1 MRSVRC
7 DACGSRALMA
17 ASKCPKCAHEIE
29 VRDGFGEL
37 LPLSHCSMCDSFY
50 PERLG
55 ECRWCGTKPARTPVG
70 PYVWKG
76 VGIATFV
83 AMAWGAWLVHD
94 DPPADVSKARLEA
107 VLKPDSSAG
116 SVDSSVSAGTLAD
129 ASVDS
134 AAAAI
139 DSAAQYDSTAVVA
152 SDTTLEAVAEV
163 VAAITDSMTQSS
175 VLPVAAVDTVDS
187 MPPIM
192 EPVAPSEPPS
202 QKEPDLPRA
211 RAALP
216 KALPPSDV
224 PEPSRAVSE
233 SAVTR
238 SRATASPGSTST
250 KPRAPAPSG
259 RTIARTPEREPA
271 PVAERESSRVAE
283 REPAPVAERSPAPRR
298 SSAPAP
304 APPTRAAT
312 TKAPSR
318 VASAPKPAAKAP
330 AKSTAKTVAKAPTK
344 APAKARTRV
353 VWVNSVARN
362 WVVVRASAER
372 SGRVIASIGPN
383 TRVQLGESRGGWR
396 RIRAKGLAGWV
407 EHRSFFSGAA
417 SPRRTGSLAV
427 R

>member
-29 VRDGFGEL
+29 VRNGFGEL

-129 ASVDS
+129 ASMDS
-134 AAAAI
+134 AAAVM

-163 VAAITDSMTQSS
+163 VAAITDSITQSS
-175 VLPVAAVDTVDS
+175 VLPVATVDTVDS

-202 QKEPDLPRA
+202 RKEPDLPRA

-216 KALPPSDV
+216 KALPPSL
-224 PEPSRAVSE
+224 
-233 SAVTR
+233 
-238 SRATASPGSTST
+238 PGSTST
-250 KPRAPAPSG
+250 KPRAPASSG
-259 RTIARTPEREPA
+259 RTIARTPEREAA
-271 PVAERESSRVAE
+271 PVAERA
-283 REPAPVAERSPAPRR
+283 PAPRR
-298 SSAPAP
+298 TPAPAP
-304 APPTRAAT
+304 APPARAAT
-312 TKAPSR
+312 KPPSR
-318 VASAPKPAAKAP
+318 VASAPKPAAKTP
-330 AKSTAKTVAKAPTK
+330 AKSTAKTTAKAPTRAPTTALTK
-344 APAKARTRV
+344 APAKSRTRV

-407 EHRSFFSGAA
+407 ENRSFFSGAA
-417 SPRRTGSLAV
+417 SPRRTGSLAI